1 VGCEYGLMAE
11 SGRELGTSS
20 EKVEEITLVAVDGL
34 FAIVSNTMI
43 DERFCEGRSFGVSHL
58 RSTSRPLAEGKRTQR
73 VQEDF
78 EDRFD
83 AQIKSG

>member
-1 VGCEYGLMAE
+1 MGCEYGLMAE

-34 FAIVSNTMI
+34 FAIVYNTMF
-43 DERFCEGRSFGVSHL
+43 DCRFRRSQPWCQLLEKYFSAISG
-58 RSTSRPLAEGKRTQR
+58 GKR

-78 EDRFD
+78 EE
-83 AQIKSG
+83 ATGQIVSM